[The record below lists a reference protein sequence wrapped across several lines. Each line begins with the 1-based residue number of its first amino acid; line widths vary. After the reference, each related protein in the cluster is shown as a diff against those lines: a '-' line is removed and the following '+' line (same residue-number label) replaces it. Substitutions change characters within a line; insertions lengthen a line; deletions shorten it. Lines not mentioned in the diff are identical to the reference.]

1 MCGSGGLIA
10 KPCLTL
16 ETPHGL
22 WPPRRLCPWDLQS
35 RILEMDCDFLLQGI
49 FPTQRWKSGLLHCRH
64 SLLTEL

>member
-22 WPPRRLCPWDLQS
+22 WPARRLCPWDLQS
-35 RILEMDCDFLLQGI
+35 RILEWIVISFSRGSSQHRDGNQVSCTVDILY
-49 FPTQRWKSGLLHCRH
+49 
-64 SLLTEL
+64 